1 MIKRQIQGDI
11 EACFFKGKAV
21 IIYGARQVGKTTLIK
36 SIQKK
41 DYQNSLFINCDEPDY
56 RAILTDISS
65 TELKEI
71 IGSKN
76 VVFIDEAQRVKNI
89 GLTLKLFVDNF
100 PEKQVIATGSSSLD
114 LSDEIVE
121 PLTGRKYEF
130 QLFPFALSEL
140 KDKYSFL
147 EIQRIFENRIIMGM
161 YPEIVKKSDEAE
173 ILLKSLAS
181 SYLYKDVLQYQDI
194 RKPELL
200 EKLLTAL
207 ALQIGSEVSYNE
219 LANLL
224 GVSKQTVAN
233 YIQLLEKS
241 FVIFHLSPFSRNLR
255 NELTKLRKIY
265 FYDTGIRNAIINN
278 FNPMEMRQDI
288 GQLWENFMISE
299 RLKQNTIIGRQV
311 NTYFWRTHQ
320 QQEID
325 YLEDA
330 KGKLKGFEFKWKT
343 GKYRIPKIFLKTYPG
358 SEVQLISKNNFQ
370 EFIYDK
376 KSDRIPESV

>member
-1 MIKRQIQGDI
+1 MIKRQIQSDI

-89 GLTLKLFVDNF
+89 SLTLKLFVDNF

-140 KDKYSFL
+140 EDKYSFL
-147 EIQRIFENRIIMGM
+147 EIQRILENRIIMGM
-161 YPEIVKKSDEAE
+161 YPEIVKKSDEAK

-207 ALQIGSEVSYNE
+207 ALQIGNEVSYNE

-265 FYDTGIRNAIINN
+265 FYDTGIRNAVINN

-299 RLKQNTIIGRQV
+299 RLKQNAIIGRQV

-370 EFIYDK
+370 EFIYNK
-376 KSDRIPESV
+376 

>member
-1 MIKRQIQGDI
+1 MIKRQIQSSI

-36 SIQKK
+36 NIQKK
-41 DYQNSLFINCDEPDY
+41 EYPNSLFINCDEPDY

-71 IGSKN
+71 VGSKN
-76 VVFIDEAQRVKNI
+76 VVFIDEAHRVKNI

-140 KDKYSFL
+140 EDKYSFL
-147 EIQRIFENRIIMGM
+147 ETKRILENRIIMGM
-161 YPEIVKKSDEAE
+161 YPEIVNKSDEAE
-173 ILLKSLAS
+173 VLLKSLSS
-181 SYLYKDVLQYQDI
+181 SYLYKDVLQYQEI

-241 FVIFHLSPFSRNLR
+241 FVIFRLSPFSRNLR

-288 GQLWENFMISE
+288 GQLLENFMISE
-299 RLKQNTIIGRQV
+299 RFKQNSILGRQV

-325 YLEDA
+325 YLEDS
-330 KGKLKGFEFKWKT
+330 KGNLKGFEFKWKA

-358 SEVQLISKNNFQ
+358 SEVQLITRNNFQ
-370 EFIYDK
+370 KFIYE
-376 KSDRIPESV
+376 R